1 MNAPD
6 DPPIQRTVTAPLAAE
21 RALVHLTEELHARWP
36 ADEVEVRFISAR
48 ASSTRVDVG
57 HRAFGHQGNG
67 GEAYRDALAC
77 AQGWPHILDRY
88 LAAAG

>member
-1 MNAPD
+1 MNAPG
-6 DPPIQRTVTAPLAAE
+6 DPPIQRSVTVPLAPK
-21 RALVHLTEELHARWP
+21 RALAHFTDELHVWGP

-48 ASSTRVDVG
+48 ESSTRVDVE
-57 HRAFGHQGNG
+57 HRAFGHHGES

-77 AQGWPHILDRY
+77 AQGWPHMLDRY